1 MDDIYEKLQGV
12 LNDKGSMAQISEL
25 AKMLGNSSNNEKI
38 DSSSG
43 GLGELSSLLGGTGNN
58 DDRNTADDTPFGSI
72 DPAMLMKLG
81 QVLSKAGHDDKN
93 ISLLLALRPMHGNDK
108 QQKIDRIIK
117 IFRIMSIYPAL
128 KDSGISGGDLF
139 GLFK

>member
-38 DSSSG
+38 DTSSG
-43 GLGELSSLLGGTGNN
+43 GLDELSSLLGGTGNN

-81 QVLSKAGHDDKN
+81 QVLSKARHDDKN
-93 ISLLLALRPMHGNDK
+93 ISLLLALRPMLGNDK
-108 QQKIDRIIK
+108 QQK
-117 IFRIMSIYPAL
+117 
-128 KDSGISGGDLF
+128 
-139 GLFK
+139 